1 MKSKNKKIKDR
12 NKRIKVTKARRPSRK
27 KIAASAAEGVL
38 GATLNTEAAA
48 AADNLG
54 SRILVQ
60 EVKDESMDALPEQT
74 LVLDIAETEN
84 IDNNYSPEENL
95 EQDTYDLAEEDIN
108 GEQEFYADRNNFTQ
122 RQKKIIMYVAITSIM
137 AVLIG
142 FWLISV
148 RATLSQ
154 NFLPGQAD
162 KSQALPAN
170 SLKDAMNEM
179 KNGLFLYGD
188 YASQQI
194 NQVLEIPEQT
204 KEKIIENKVKNE
216 TLDALKEK
224 LNNLNNNVN
233 SIK

>member
-38 GATLNTEAAA
+38 GATLNTEAAV

-60 EVKDESMDALPEQT
+60 EVKDESMDALSEQT

-84 IDNNYSPEENL
+84 IDNNYSPEENS
-95 EQDTYDLAEEDIN
+95 EQDAYDLAEEDIN

-122 RQKKIIMYVAITSIM
+122 KQKKIIMYVAITSIM

-154 NFLPGQAD
+154 NFLPGQTD